1 MSQKCKKC
9 VFMKRN
15 ADINPCNTCVENPF
29 FHGREDNFKEAEI
42 TNVTRFE
49 KIKAMTV
56 KEMANV
62 IVGLRFIDKYCKNK
76 YSEQYGGN
84 CSCNGSDELSCC
96 IDWLNEI
103 ETEDQANE

>member
-15 ADINPCNTCVENPF
+15 ADLGPCNTCIENPF
-29 FHGREDNFKEAEI
+29 FNGGVDNFEEAEI
-42 TNVTRFE
+42 VTITRFE

-62 IVGLRFIDKYCKNK
+62 IVGLSFIDKYCKGK

-84 CSCNGSDELSCC
+84 CPCNGSDELSCC
-96 IDWLNEI
+96 MDWLNEI
-103 ETEDQANE
+103 ETENQVNE